1 MILFTD
7 LDNTIIYSYKHDIG
21 PQKRN
26 VEIYQGRKISFI
38 TEDTFEY
45 LRELKKRI
53 LIVPTS
59 TRTIEQYERIDL
71 GVGRFRYALVCNGGI
86 LLKDGLRVDSWYEES
101 LKEIRESKDE
111 LSEGLKLLEMDS
123 RRTFELRY
131 VENLFVFTKCDD
143 PKTVVF
149 DLQEKLDNGYVDV
162 FNNGTKV
169 YIVPKRLN
177 KGRAVER
184 FMEYKGESFSVTAG
198 DSEFDISMLK
208 MGNIGIAPSGF
219 STGFK
224 IDFFVEEMENGKIFS
239 DELLKRCLEIS
250 KVELYKNSDK
260 FSITSE

>member
-198 DSEFDISMLK
+198 DSEFDISMLQAAD
-208 MGNIGIAPSGF
+208 IAFAPKQLADKYNLTNNF
-219 STGFK
+219 IVMPEK
-224 IDFFVEEMENGKIFS
+224 RPLS
-239 DELLKRCLEIS
+239 DEILEYIV
-250 KVELYKNSDK
+250 KYLE
-260 FSITSE
+260 